1 MKNEKYTNHFNL
13 AAPVSRLTKLSFC
26 IASVCF
32 AYSYQSDIPMVKPSL
47 DYLQNFERTKVYEDS
62 LDIIDGNGTTYMDCS
77 ASIKRTEDRQSL
89 VLKITQVQL
98 LKDVIFTELE

>member
-13 AAPVSRLTKLSFC
+13 ATPVSRLTKLSFC

-32 AYSYQSDIPMVKPSL
+32 AYSYQSDIPLVKPSL

-62 LDIIDGNGTTYMDCS
+62 LDIIDGN
-77 ASIKRTEDRQSL
+77 APFLVVRTIL
-89 VLKITQVQL
+89 VRLH
-98 LKDVIFTELE
+98 KDDIFMEQG